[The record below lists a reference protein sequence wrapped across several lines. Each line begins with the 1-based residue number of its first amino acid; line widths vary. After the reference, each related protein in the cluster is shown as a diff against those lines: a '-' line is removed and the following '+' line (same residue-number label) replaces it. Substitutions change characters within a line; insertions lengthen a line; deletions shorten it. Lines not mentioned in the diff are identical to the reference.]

1 MNFDK
6 AFDLC
11 VGFLKANLIPALW
24 GHPGIGKSALGR
36 LLATKFDLEFIDLR
50 LGTIEPVDL
59 NGFIHKDM
67 ETATFDYLPWA
78 KFPLEGTQLPI
89 MTDAKGN
96 VIFERVGVTGDDGK
110 TQIVDRPKRYK
121 GWLIMLDEVNTA
133 PRQHLAAAYKFLH
146 DRMIGQYRLH
156 PNVRIMLGG
165 NLVGEG
171 LAGALPSP
179 LVSRVVHIVMN
190 AELTPSVCKILG
202 PSISAFLTNHPK
214 FIYQETT
221 EPNTPFPTFRT
232 WEMVEKYRVANG
244 STPLEALSCIVG
256 TSAAVSYVSYAQQE
270 EQLLDFV
277 RGIETFPLD
286 RSQELIDYMSFDVT
300 LLERHLHRFPGEWR
314 VIAGTKVQSMK
325 DGTDTNGD

>member
-36 LLATKFDLEFIDLR
+36 LLANKFDLEFIDLR

-59 NGFIHKDM
+59 NGFIHKDV
-67 ETATFDYLPWA
+67 EAGNFDYLPWA
-78 KFPLEGTQLPI
+78 KFPLEGAALPP
-89 MTDAKGN
+89 
-96 VIFERVGVTGDDGK
+96 GK
-110 TQIVDRPKRYK
+110 K

-156 PNVRIMLGG
+156 PKVRIMLGG

-232 WEMVEKYRVANG
+232 WEMVEKYRIANG
-244 STPLEALSCIVG
+244 SVPLEALSCIVG

-270 EQLLDFV
+270 EQLLDLV
-277 RGIETFPLD
+277 RGVEAFPLE
-286 RSQELIDYMSFDVT
+286 RSQELIDYLSYDVT

-325 DGTDTNGD
+325 DGTDTNGN